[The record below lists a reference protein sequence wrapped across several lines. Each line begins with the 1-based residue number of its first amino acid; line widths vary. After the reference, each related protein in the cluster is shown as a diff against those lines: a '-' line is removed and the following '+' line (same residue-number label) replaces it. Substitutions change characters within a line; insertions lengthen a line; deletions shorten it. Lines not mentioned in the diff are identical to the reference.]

1 MLHVCKFV
9 SATRSA
15 GKQKNNQIV
24 GTLKKRE
31 HVVKKPA
38 RKLFIPI
45 QQSKYVWDVYVSQIS
60 HLLPPLLLYLYIY
73 IFKKIL

>member
-1 MLHVCKFV
+1 MCASLFRPRGQLGNK
-9 SATRSA
+9 
-15 GKQKNNQIV
+15 KNNQIV